1 MLVATVSLAI
11 DLTVDLPTSTLT
23 LTNTITQVCWTVTAV
38 DDLIFENS
46 EIFTLTVV
54 PITAGVSVGQQS
66 TATVTVIDND
76 GETSLYTCIV
86 GGVIIILCWSY
97 RTDSKLH

>member
-1 MLVATVSLAI
+1 MT
-11 DLTVDLPTSTLT
+11 D
-23 LTNTITQVCWTVTAV
+23 TITQVCWTVAAV

-66 TATVTVIDND
+66 TATVTIIDND

-86 GGVIIILCWSY
+86 GGIMIVLVQMSQLQRLKVRGQSLKERW
-97 RTDSKLH
+97 